1 MQKYMLQSFS
11 FYFLIRTK
19 ENFQFHRNFQ
29 NKNLAWLNKS
39 EENDYI
45 YLELIYFLIKSKY
58 YKSRDVLNVFL
69 FKTLNDTT
77 LCTLLI
83 KFRK

>member
-1 MQKYMLQSFS
+1 MLQSFS

-58 YKSRDVLNVFL
+58 YKSKDVLNVFL

-83 KFRK
+83 KFSK